1 MTDYHV
7 MYSDEDRE
15 WKVKKEG
22 NLKATTTAP
31 TKKDAEKKAKKYAK
45 KNKPSSVYI
54 HYQAAGQDLGP
65 IQNVI
70 SYT

>member
-31 TKKDAEKKAKKYAK
+31 TKKDAEKKAKKYRCN
-45 KNKPSSVYI
+45 NKHCHRKTVYGSV
-54 HYQAAGQDLGP
+54 GGR
-65 IQNVI
+65 
-70 SYT
+70 